1 VASAAV
7 LPALLALAGIDF
19 LITRNVIAAM
29 VPLVVLAAVAAT
41 RTRAGAAL
49 IGGLCAIG
57 IVAFAGVDLRHNPP
71 HLTTTI
77 AIQGFTTCAL
87 RQTPEFVVVRYCAPS
102 PVAVV
107 RGRLIGLRLVAAS
120 PQLLVGP

>member
-1 VASAAV
+1 VAKALGPATNGPRAIVVNPASGAPALELYTPLRAV
-7 LPALLALAGIDF
+7 LPGQTIATLEID
-19 LITRNVIAAM
+19 V
-29 VPLVVLAAVAAT
+29 
-41 RTRAGAAL
+41 
-49 IGGLCAIG
+49 
-57 IVAFAGVDLRHNPP
+57 VDLRHNPP

-87 RQTPEFVVVRYCAPS
+87 RQTPEFIVVRYCAPG

-120 PQLLVGP
+120 PQPLVGP